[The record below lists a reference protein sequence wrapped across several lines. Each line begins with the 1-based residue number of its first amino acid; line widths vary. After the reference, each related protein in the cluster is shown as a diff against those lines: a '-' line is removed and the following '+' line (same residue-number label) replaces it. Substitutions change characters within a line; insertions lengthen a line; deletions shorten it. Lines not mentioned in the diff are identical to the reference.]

1 MAVRDP
7 RDPDPPSGSEGGPGG
22 SREPLGGS
30 QGSGAPVHPGEP
42 HAPGG
47 GPPSGS
53 PLDPD
58 EPWELDR
65 DVDPAHPYRA
75 RQLAPYRRDAGLHD
89 SGLTGRY
96 PGLRGSGSRDPRVHS
111 SGPGPGAGAD
121 REPDRTS
128 MLNAR
133 IAIVATIVVGQLWGL
148 MVALNA
154 WLDHR
159 MGQVL
164 LLLGFQVL
172 SFAVAVAVWQAA
184 PRDR

>member
-1 MAVRDP
+1 MAIRDP
-7 RDPDPPSGSEGGPGG
+7 HDPDPP
-22 SREPLGGS
+22 GGS
-30 QGSGAPVHPGEP
+30 QVD
-42 HAPGG
+42 PGG
-47 GPPSGS
+47 PR
-53 PLDPD
+53 D
-58 EPWELDR
+58 LDR

-96 PGLRGSGSRDPRVHS
+96 PGLRGSGSRDPRVHAS
-111 SGPGPGAGAD
+111 GPGAGAD
-121 REPDRTS
+121 RDPDRAS

-133 IAIVATIVVGQLWGL
+133 IVIVATIVVGQLWGL

-159 MGQVL
+159 MGQIL

-172 SFAVAVAVWQAA
+172 SFAVAVAVWLAA

>member
-7 RDPDPPSGSEGGPGG
+7 GDPRPTAAPGEPQGPPPGR
-22 SREPLGGS
+22 S
-30 QGSGAPVHPGEP
+30 SGAPVHPGEP
-42 HAPGG
+42 RDPGESGAPVHPG
-47 GPPSGS
+47 
-53 PLDPD
+53 
-58 EPWELDR
+58 EPWDLDR

-89 SGLTGRY
+89 SGLSGRY

-121 REPDRTS
+121 REPDRAS

-148 MVALNA
+148 MVALNL
-154 WLDHR
+154 WFDHR
-159 MGQVL
+159 TGQVW
-164 LLLGFQVL
+164 LLLGFQL
-172 SFAVAVAVWQAA
+172 ASLAVAVAVWQAA

>member
-1 MAVRDP
+1 MAT
-7 RDPDPPSGSEGGPGG
+7 RDPDSPSGSQGGPGG

-42 HAPGG
+42 RDPGAGGAPG
-47 GPPSGS
+47 S
-53 PLDPD
+53 PRHPG

>member
-1 MAVRDP
+1 MATIDP
-7 RDPDPPSGSEGGPGG
+7 GDPPVHPGPRPEAPGPPAPG
-22 SREPLGGS
+22 RHST
-30 QGSGAPVHPGEP
+30 GAPVHPGEP
-42 HAPGG
+42 RDQASGAPPHPG
-47 GPPSGS
+47 
-53 PLDPD
+53 
-58 EPWELDR
+58 EPRDLDR

-96 PGLRGSGSRDPRVHS
+96 PGLRGSGTRDPRVHAP
-111 SGPGPGAGAD
+111 GPGPGAGAD
-121 REPDRTS
+121 TEPDRAS

-154 WLDHR
+154 WLEHDN
-159 MGQVL
+159 GQVAAL
-164 LLLGFQVL
+164 VGFQLL
-172 SFAVAVAVWQAA
+172 SFAVAVAVWRAA

>member
-7 RDPDPPSGSEGGPGG
+7 GSPGDPQA
-22 SREPLGGS
+22 R
-30 QGSGAPVHPGEP
+30 GAPVHPGEARDP
-42 HAPGG
+42 GPAPAPRYPG
-47 GPPSGS
+47 
-53 PLDPD
+53 DPGD
-58 EPWELDR
+58 PDR

-89 SGLTGRY
+89 SGLDGRY
-96 PGLRGSGSRDPRVHS
+96 PGLRGSGSRDPRIHA
-111 SGPGPGAGAD
+111 PGPGLAAGAD
-121 REPDRTS
+121 REPDRAS

-154 WLDHR
+154 WLDHHT
-159 MGQVL
+159 GQVV
-164 LLLGFQVL
+164 LLLGFQLL
-172 SFAVAVAVWQAA
+172 SFAAAVAVWLAG

>member
-1 MAVRDP
+1 MATRDP
-7 RDPDPPSGSEGGPGG
+7 GPPGDPGPAGT
-22 SREPLGGS
+22 
-30 QGSGAPVHPGEP
+30 PVHPGEP
-42 HAPGG
+42 R
-47 GPPSGS
+47 
-53 PLDPD
+53 D
-58 EPWELDR
+58 LDR

-111 SGPGPGAGAD
+111 AGPGAGAD
-121 REPDRTS
+121 REPDRAS

-148 MVALNA
+148 VVALNA

-159 MGQVL
+159 MSQVL

-172 SFAVAVAVWQAA
+172 SFAVAVAVWLAA

>member
-1 MAVRDP
+1 MATRDP
-7 RDPDPPSGSEGGPGG
+7 GPPDPPVPGDPG
-22 SREPLGGS
+22 DPRPA
-30 QGSGAPVHPGEP
+30 GAPVHPGEP
-42 HAPGG
+42 R
-47 GPPSGS
+47 
-53 PLDPD
+53 D
-58 EPWELDR
+58 LDR

-89 SGLTGRY
+89 SGLSGRY

-121 REPDRTS
+121 REPDRAS

-148 MVALNA
+148 MVALNL
-154 WLDHR
+154 WFDHR
-159 MGQVL
+159 TGQVW
-164 LLLGFQVL
+164 LLLGFQL
-172 SFAVAVAVWQAA
+172 ASLAVAVAVWQAA

>member
-7 RDPDPPSGSEGGPGG
+7 NG
-22 SREPLGGS
+22 
-30 QGSGAPVHPGEP
+30 PGEP
-42 HAPGG
+42 REAGLPEPPG
-47 GPPSGS
+47 
-53 PLDPD
+53 
-58 EPWELDR
+58 EPVDLDR

-89 SGLTGRY
+89 SGLSGRY
-96 PGLRGSGSRDPRVHS
+96 PGLRGSGSRDPRVRS
-111 SGPGPGAGAD
+111 TGPGPAAGAD
-121 REPDRTS
+121 REPDRAS

-159 MGQVL
+159 GGQVW
-164 LLLGFQVL
+164 LLLGFQLL
-172 SFAVAVAVWQAA
+172 SLVVAVAVWLAA

>member
-1 MAVRDP
+1 MATIDP
-7 RDPDPPSGSEGGPGG
+7 GDPPVHRAPG
-22 SREPLGGS
+22 RPTT
-30 QGSGAPVHPGEP
+30 GAPVHPGEP
-42 HAPGG
+42 RDQASGAPLHPG
-47 GPPSGS
+47 
-53 PLDPD
+53 
-58 EPWELDR
+58 EPRDLDR

-96 PGLRGSGSRDPRVHS
+96 PGLRGSGTRDPRVHAP
-111 SGPGPGAGAD
+111 GPGPGAGAD
-121 REPDRTS
+121 TEPDRAS

-154 WLDHR
+154 WLEHDN
-159 MGQVL
+159 GQVAA
-164 LLLGFQVL
+164 LLGFQLL
-172 SFAVAVAVWQAA
+172 SFAVAVAVWRAA

>member
-1 MAVRDP
+1 MPTHDP
-7 RDPDPPSGSEGGPGG
+7 GPPTPQPSGTPGGP
-22 SREPLGGS
+22 PA
-30 QGSGAPVHPGEP
+30 SGAPVHPGEP
-42 HAPGG
+42 RDPGAGAGAPSHPG
-47 GPPSGS
+47 
-53 PLDPD
+53 
-58 EPWELDR
+58 EPRELDR

-121 REPDRTS
+121 REPDRAS

-133 IAIVATIVVGQLWGL
+133 IALVATVVVGQLWGL

-159 MGQVL
+159 TGQVL

-172 SFAVAVAVWQAA
+172 SFAVAAAVWLAA

>member
-1 MAVRDP
+1 MPSHDP
-7 RDPDPPSGSEGGPGG
+7 GPLDAPQPSGTPGPGG
-22 SREPLGGS
+22 APPA
-30 QGSGAPVHPGEP
+30 SGAPVHPGEP
-42 HAPGG
+42 RDPGAGGAPRHPG
-47 GPPSGS
+47 
-53 PLDPD
+53 
-58 EPWELDR
+58 EPWEQDR

-96 PGLRGSGSRDPRVHS
+96 PGLRGSGTRDPRVHS
-111 SGPGPGAGAD
+111 SGPGPAAGAD
-121 REPDRTS
+121 REPDRAS

-133 IAIVATIVVGQLWGL
+133 IALVATVVVGQLWGL

-159 MGQVL
+159 TGQVL

-172 SFAVAVAVWQAA
+172 SFAVAAGVWLAA

>member
-1 MAVRDP
+1 MATRDP
-7 RDPDPPSGSEGGPGG
+7 GEPQGG
-22 SREPLGGS
+22 
-30 QGSGAPVHPGEP
+30 GAPLHPGEER
-42 HAPGG
+42 
-47 GPPSGS
+47 
-53 PLDPD
+53 D
-58 EPWELDR
+58 LDR
-65 DVDPAHPYRA
+65 DVDPMHPYRA

-111 SGPGPGAGAD
+111 SGPGPGAGTD
-121 REPDRTS
+121 REPDRAS

-133 IAIVATIVVGQLWGL
+133 IAIVATVVVGQLWGL

-154 WLDHR
+154 WHDHR
-159 MGQVL
+159 TGQVW

-172 SFAVAVAVWQAA
+172 SFAIAAAVWLAG

>member
-1 MAVRDP
+1 MATHD
-7 RDPDPPSGSEGGPGG
+7 
-22 SREPLGGS
+22 
-30 QGSGAPVHPGEP
+30 PGEP
-42 HAPGG
+42 QEPGAG
-47 GPPSGS
+47 RSTEAA
-53 PLDPD
+53 LDPG
-58 EPWELDR
+58 EPRDLDR

-96 PGLRGSGSRDPRVHS
+96 PGLRGSGSRDPRVRS
-111 SGPGPGAGAD
+111 PGPGAGAD
-121 REPDRTS
+121 AEPERAS

-154 WLDHR
+154 WQEHHND
-159 MGQVL
+159 QVV
-164 LLLGFQVL
+164 LLLGFQLL
-172 SFAVAVAVWQAA
+172 SFAVAVAVWRAA

>member
-1 MAVRDP
+1 MATIDP
-7 RDPDPPSGSEGGPGG
+7 GDPQAPGPPVG
-22 SREPLGGS
+22 
-30 QGSGAPVHPGEP
+30 GAPVHPGEP
-42 HAPGG
+42 R
-47 GPPSGS
+47 
-53 PLDPD
+53 D
-58 EPWELDR
+58 LDR

-96 PGLRGSGSRDPRVHS
+96 PGLRGSGTRDPRVHA

-121 REPDRTS
+121 TEPERTS

-133 IAIVATIVVGQLWGL
+133 IAIVATIVVGQLWAL

-154 WLDHR
+154 WLEHR
-159 MGQVL
+159 DGQVL
-164 LLLGFQVL
+164 LLLGFQLL
-172 SFAVAVAVWQAA
+172 SFAVAVAVWRAA

>member
-1 MAVRDP
+1 MATHDP
-7 RDPDPPSGSEGGPGG
+7 GDPPEP
-22 SREPLGGS
+22 RER
-30 QGSGAPVHPGEP
+30 
-42 HAPGG
+42 
-47 GPPSGS
+47 
-53 PLDPD
+53 
-58 EPWELDR
+58 DR

-96 PGLRGSGSRDPRVHS
+96 PGLRGSGTRDPRVQA
-111 SGPGPGAGAD
+111 SGPGPAAGAD
-121 REPDRTS
+121 REPDRAS

-133 IAIVATIVVGQLWGL
+133 IAIVATVVVGQLWGL
-148 MVALNA
+148 VVALNA

-159 MGQVL
+159 TGQVL

-172 SFAVAVAVWQAA
+172 SFAVAAAVWLAA